1 MAGGAPH
8 LASSQESSGEGPHA
22 CRGRLYPRQRLA
34 GTGAHGYADGFLL
47 VVFPWWAG
55 RTEPAH
61 EPVEAEVR
69 AAI

>member
-8 LASSQESSGEGPHA
+8 LASSQESSGEGPVGEGCA
-22 CRGRLYPRQRLA
+22 PGSVLQGP
-34 GTGAHGYADGFLL
+34 GTHGYADGFLL